1 MNIWIDIENIPHVP
15 FFKPII
21 EELKKRGHKV
31 VVTLRECQGSKALA
45 DEYNLEFELLGEQ
58 SKFKIKYLKI
68 ASVLFRSLRLI
79 LWARD
84 KNINKSVTH
93 GSRSQILASKFLK
106 IQSLI
111 FIDYENAN
119 LSQLTSPTTAFC
131 IPDGIP
137 ISLIREKMQGSKSI
151 SQYPGF
157 KEVIYAERSKDLSD
171 IRKEFSLDEKKI
183 VAIIRPSASRAHYHN
198 NRSEEIFF
206 EILNYFVEQKDAVA
220 IVIPRYPE
228 QKAKIERLYSQRNS
242 IIIPSHPI
250 INSKLLGIADM
261 VLSGG
266 GTMVRE
272 AVAVGIPAYTFFT
285 GELGALDLSMIKD
298 KLITQLTSTA
308 DIRKI
313 KLQKHSGGKVI
324 DSSKTLGVII
334 DRILSN

>member
-21 EELKKRGHKV
+21 DELKKREHNV
-31 VVTLRECQGSKALA
+31 VVTLRDCQGSKALA
-45 DEYNLEFELLGEQ
+45 DEYDLEYELLGEQ
-58 SKFKIKYLKI
+58 SKFKIRSLKI

-84 KNINKSVTH
+84 KNINKSVSH
-93 GSRSQILASKFLK
+93 GSRSLVLASKFLK

-111 FIDYENAN
+111 FLDYENAD
-119 LSQLTSPTTAFC
+119 LSHLTSPTTTFC

-137 ISLIREKMQGSKSI
+137 ISIFQEKTQGSKSI

-157 KEVIYAERSKDLSD
+157 KEVIYAERSQDLSD
-171 IRKEFSLDEKKI
+171 IRKEFSIDEKKI
-183 VAIIRPSASRAHYHN
+183 VAVIRPSASRAHYHN

-206 EILNYFVEQKDAVA
+206 EILNYFVEQKDAIA

-228 QKAKIERLYSQRNS
+228 QKAKIKRLYSQYNS
-242 IIIPSHPI
+242 IIIPAHPI
-250 INSKLLGIADM
+250 KNPKLLGIADM

-272 AVAVGIPAYTFFT
+272 AAAVGIPAYTFFT

-298 KLITQLTSTA
+298 NLITQLSSVA
-308 DIRKI
+308 DICKI
-313 KLQKHSGGKVI
+313 KLQKYTDGKI
-324 DSSKTLGVII
+324 IESSKTLGVII
-334 DRILSN
+334 DKILSN